1 MSESFKRVRSRGFS
15 TILSQMI
22 RVERDEALYR
32 RLKRLSLTDSSLRL
46 PNQQGV
52 AWSFEGVAE
61 RSSVV
66 MELSVNRVIEVNV
79 KSYQLLRVNEE
90 EVSGIQHNQVLDLND
105 DGERWEGDVLRDQ
118 PYGWGV
124 LYDSENRR
132 SYEGFRLKD
141 VNVCYG
147 T

>member
-52 AWSFEGVAE
+52 AWSFAGVAE

-66 MELSVNRVIEVNV
+66 MELSVNRVI
-79 KSYQLLRVNEE
+79 
-90 EVSGIQHNQVLDLND
+90 
-105 DGERWEGDVLRDQ
+105 
-118 PYGWGV
+118 
-124 LYDSENRR
+124 
-132 SYEGFRLKD
+132 
-141 VNVCYG
+141 
-147 T
+147 